1 MDEMDLSFHWLFS
14 EISFI
19 PFPDW
24 SSNELLCLKIAYYLP
39 GKKVSAP
46 SISPNLDCPNFPFPQ
61 GFPFFPKAL
70 YFTFRVYFDQTY
82 APCLPRVS

>member
-19 PFPDW
+19 PFQDW

-39 GKKVSAP
+39 GKKSFSP
-46 SISPNLDCPNFPFPQ
+46 INQPKFGFSKFSFSTGISLLPEGTVF
-61 GFPFFPKAL
+61 
-70 YFTFRVYFDQTY
+70 YF
-82 APCLPRVS
+82 